1 MKSCI
6 LLAVLLASTTSSWS
20 AQKYSASG
28 LVLRV
33 DPSHRTIFVSCESIP
48 GYMDAMI
55 MPISVRD
62 SKTLAGLAPGVMVD
76 FTLVVEKKASYA
88 ESIYVRDFEDLEQ
101 QPLAARRLKIIE
113 DLDSAKSLG
122 TSVLKIG
129 QRLPSVV
136 LTDQNRKEI
145 DLAGFAGKVV
155 LVNFIYT
162 HCPLPDYCFRLSNNL
177 GNVQRRFKQQMGR
190 DLILFSVT
198 FDPINDQPEV
208 LASYA
213 RTWNA
218 DPNWH
223 FLTGA
228 VPEIRRVCNM
238 FGVNFW
244 PDEAELMHSLHT
256 VIIDQQGKLAANLEG
271 NQFTVRQLGDLVQS
285 ILQRSR

>member
-6 LLAVLLASTTSSWS
+6 LLAVLLACTTSSWS

-62 SKTLAGLAPGVMVD
+62 SKTLTGLAPGVMVD

-88 ESIYVRDFEDLEQ
+88 ESIYVRNFEDLEQ

-113 DLDSAKSLG
+113 DLDSEKSLG
-122 TSVLKIG
+122 TRALKIG
-129 QRLPSVV
+129 QRLSSIV
-136 LTDQNRKEI
+136 LTDQNRREV
-145 DLAGFAGKVV
+145 DLVGFAGKVV
-155 LVNFIYT
+155 LINFFYT

-177 GNVQRRFKQQMGR
+177 GNVQRRLKPQKGR
-190 DLILFSVT
+190 DLILVSIT
-198 FDPINDQPEV
+198 FDPMNDQPEV
-208 LASYA
+208 LAHYA

-228 VPEIRRVCNM
+228 VPAIRRVCNM
-238 FGVNFW
+238 FGVDFW
-244 PDEAELMHSLHT
+244 PDESELMHSLHT
-256 VIIDQQGKLAANLEG
+256 VIIDKQGKLAANLEG

-285 ILQRSR
+285 ILERSQ